1 MGDWARGWTRV
12 GQTGPIQ
19 HFGRIWEAEREL
31 EELSIIDSWN
41 EDDSW
46 PSINK
51 PLFDGPDAKR
61 FDTKLVKL
69 DDLGYGAFGRVEK
82 VSYGTVCLARKR
94 ITRRRGF
101 TIDDLRKESLT
112 MQKLDHRHVVK
123 LIATYAPRTHELCL
137 LIWPAAICNLS
148 TLLEDIEFLRLG
160 EGDREDII
168 ERLDALDIKDLSAIE
183 PSSEDQLLHSTTK
196 CPLEFLR
203 NTIGCIAR
211 AMAYCHQNDVRH
223 LDIKPS
229 NILLKADRVYL
240 ADFGVS
246 RDVSGQDQT
255 MTEGV
260 PGTERWRA
268 PELYADNGSSMQLS
282 DIYSLGLVFLN
293 IATVLYNV
301 RLADFDAALKY
312 PSRNTQEEQLYEREK
327 KLSAHLE
334 KLTSHALVTPPFMFT
349 YEGQETVRPRPL
361 VNLVARM
368 ITPNPKNRLH
378 AYKIDEKLS
387 MLGGIHQIYHG
398 ECCKRPISWV
408 EDKWDK
414 KLTTLTSLRKENDR
428 LKQKINEL
436 EGRDRTY
443 ELRLE
448 HERKGHEQ
456 AVATLQKKL
465 KDMEDKFL
473 VLEGG
478 ASHRKSS
485 IGRAPGKTAMP
496 RPCRTSTVSLNS
508 YPGLE
513 SSPKSKS
520 TPVTPAARPA
530 LQPWSR
536 SSQRLPL
543 EQKASPLQR
552 QAVSP
557 RPPNDTTP
565 RGSIEFPTSRSP
577 SFTSMVGYTLRSR
590 GSGSKLPLPVTPSRS
605 ETPHLNRDQ
614 SSTDSSMSSS
624 VFSRHSLE
632 TISTPLQG
640 SLALD
645 RNPLPMDSEKVP
657 SWGQLPK
664 QARPRQRDS
673 RVATPEPPPLSLEPS
688 SPAFSIPSA
697 MSSPRTLRSEIVSTD
712 GDQTRRP
719 SVPSLQSLK
728 SWAEVANGRE
738 RTLKLITRPRAY
750 SNRSQRPLEEGLFES
765 TGMLQ

>member
-19 HFGRIWEAEREL
+19 HYGRIWEAERER
-31 EELSIIDSWN
+31 EELGIIDSWN
-41 EDDSW
+41 DDDSW
-46 PSINK
+46 PGISK
-51 PLFDGPDAKR
+51 PLFNGPDAKR
-61 FDTKLVKL
+61 FDAKLVKL

-82 VSYGTVCLARKR
+82 VSYGSVYLARKR

-101 TIDDLRKESLT
+101 TIDDLHKESLT

-183 PSSEDQLLHSTTK
+183 PSSEDQLLHSITK

-211 AMAYCHQNDVRH
+211 AMAYCHQNDTFGVV
-223 LDIKPS
+223 L
-229 NILLKADRVYL
+229 YL

-301 RLADFDAALKY
+301 RLADFDEALKY
-312 PSRNTQEEQLYEREK
+312 PSRNTQEEQLCEREK
-327 KLSAHLE
+327 KLNAHLE
-334 KLTSHALVTPPFMFT
+334 KLTSHALTTPPFMFT
-349 YEGQETVRPRPL
+349 YEGQETVRPRP
-361 VNLVARM
+361 VANLVARM
-368 ITPNPKNRLH
+368 ITPNPKSRLH

-414 KLTTLTSLRKENDR
+414 KLTTLTSLRRENDR

-456 AVATLQKKL
+456 AMTTLQKKL
-465 KDMEDKFL
+465 KDMGDRCL
-473 VLEGG
+473 MLQGG
-478 ASHRKSS
+478 TFHRKGS
-485 IGRAPGKTAMP
+485 IGRVPAKTAMS
-496 RPCRTSTVSLNS
+496 RPGRTTTVSLNS
-508 YPGLE
+508 YSGLE

-530 LQPWSR
+530 LQSWSR

-557 RPPNDTTP
+557 RPSNDITP
-565 RGSIEFPTSRSP
+565 RGSTEFPTSRSP
-577 SFTSMVGYTLRSR
+577 SFANMVGYTLRSR

-605 ETPHLNRDQ
+605 ETPHLSHDQ

-624 VFSRHSLE
+624 VFSRHSIE
-632 TISTPLQG
+632 TILTPLQ
-640 SLALD
+640 SSPALD
-645 RNPLPMDSEKVP
+645 RNPLPMDSEQVP
-657 SWGQLPK
+657 SWGELPQK
-664 QARPRQRDS
+664 TRPSS
-673 RVATPEPPPLSLEPS
+673 RVATPEPPLLTHESS
-688 SPAFSIPSA
+688 SPTFSIPSA
-697 MSSPRTLRSEIVSTD
+697 MSSSPRTLRSEIASTN
-712 GDQTRRP
+712 GNQTRRP
-719 SVPSLQSLK
+719 SVSSLQSLK
-728 SWAEVANGRE
+728 SWAEVANGGKK
-738 RTLKLITRPRAY
+738 TKMITQPRAH
-750 SNRSQRPLEEGLFES
+750 SNRC
-765 TGMLQ
+765 

>member
-19 HFGRIWEAEREL
+19 HYGRIWEAEREL

-46 PSINK
+46 PSIRFYSNK
-51 PLFDGPDAKR
+51 PLFNGPDAKR

-268 PELYADNGSSMQLS
+268 PELYADSGSSMQLS

-312 PSRNTQEEQLYEREK
+312 PSRNTQEEQLHEREK
-327 KLSAHLE
+327 KLNSHLE

-349 YEGQETVRPRPL
+349 YEGQETVRPRPV

-368 ITPNPKNRLH
+368 ITPNPKHRLH

-456 AVATLQKKL
+456 AVTILQKN
-465 KDMEDKFL
+465 D
-473 VLEGG
+473 
-478 ASHRKSS
+478 SS
-485 IGRAPGKTAMP
+485 
-496 RPCRTSTVSLNS
+496 S
-508 YPGLE
+508 
-513 SSPKSKS
+513 
-520 TPVTPAARPA
+520 
-530 LQPWSR
+530 
-536 SSQRLPL
+536 
-543 EQKASPLQR
+543 KASPSAL
-552 QAVSP
+552 VTFLSTSP
-557 RPPNDTTP
+557 ARAESIPAPETGRIPTPPKRYNP
-565 RGSIEFPTSRSP
+565 QGVNRISNIAIA
-577 SFTSMVGYTLRSR
+577 
-590 GSGSKLPLPVTPSRS
+590 KLYKHVTPSRS

-640 SLALD
+640 SPALD
-645 RNPLPMDSEKVP
+645 RNHLPVDSEKVP

-664 QARPRQRDS
+664 QTRPRQRDS

-728 SWAEVANGRE
+728 SWAEVANGGK
-738 RTLKLITRPRAY
+738 RTLKMITRPRAY

-765 TGMLQ
+765 TEMLQ

>member
-12 GQTGPIQ
+12 GQTGPTQ
-19 HFGRIWEAEREL
+19 HYGRVWEAEREL
-31 EELSIIDSWN
+31 EELSIIDSWHN
-41 EDDSW
+41 DDNW
-46 PSINK
+46 PGINK
-51 PLFDGPDAKR
+51 PPFNGPDAKR
-61 FDTKLVKL
+61 FDTKLAKL

-82 VSYGTVCLARKR
+82 VSYGSVYLARKR
-94 ITRRRGF
+94 IPRRRGF

-123 LIATYAPRTHELCL
+123 LVATYAPRAHELCL

-148 TLLEDIEFLRLG
+148 TLLEDIEYLRLG

-168 ERLDALDIKDLSAIE
+168 ERLDALDVKDLSAIE
-183 PSSEDQLLHSTTK
+183 PSAEDQILHSTTK

-203 NTIGCIAR
+203 NVVGCIAR

-301 RLADFDAALKY
+301 RLAEFDETLRY
-312 PSRNTQEEQLYEREK
+312 PSRNTQEQQLYEREK
-327 KLSAHLE
+327 KLNSHLE

-349 YEGQETVRPRPL
+349 YQGQETVRPRPIVGL
-361 VNLVARM
+361 IARM

-378 AYKIDEKLS
+378 AYKIDDKLS

-408 EDKWDK
+408 EDKWDR
-414 KLTTLTSLRKENDR
+414 KLTTLTSLRKENDCLQQR
-428 LKQKINEL
+428 INEL

-448 HERKGHEQ
+448 HERKAHEQ
-456 AVATLQKKL
+456 VAVILQKKL
-465 KDMEDKFL
+465 DDMEDRCRA
-473 VLEGG
+473 LE
-478 ASHRKSS
+478 AADSDRRRS
-485 IGRAPGKTAMP
+485 IGRVVGKSAMP
-496 RPCRTSTVSLNS
+496 RPCRSSTTSLVPGPKMASL
-508 YPGLE
+508 
-513 SSPKSKS
+513 PKSSS
-520 TPVTPAARPA
+520 TPATPAARPA
-530 LQPWSR
+530 LQSWPR

-543 EQKASPLQR
+543 EQKPSPLQR
-552 QAVSP
+552 KAVSP
-557 RPPNDTTP
+557 RPPSELTP
-565 RGSIEFPTSRSP
+565 KGSIEFPASRSP
-577 SFTSMVGYTLRSR
+577 SFTNVSGYALRSR
-590 GSGSKLPLPVTPSRS
+590 GSGSKLPLPVTPSRN
-605 ETPHLNRDQ
+605 ETPSLDRDQ
-614 SSTDSSMSSS
+614 SLTDSSMASSI
-624 VFSRHSLE
+624 FSRHSIE
-632 TISTPLQG
+632 TTSTPLQ
-640 SLALD
+640 SSPALD
-645 RNPLPMDSEKVP
+645 RNSAGTDFAKTPQ
-657 SWGQLPK
+657 WGQLPK
-664 QARPRQRDS
+664 QPIQPKERT
-673 RVATPEPPPLSLEPS
+673 VTPEPPPLPSEPS
-688 SPAFSIPSA
+688 SPTSPMPLSA
-697 MSSPRTLRSEIVSTD
+697 ISSPRTLRSELASID

-719 SVPSLQSLK
+719 SVPSFQSFK
-728 SWAEVANGRE
+728 SWAEVANEGKK
-738 RTLKLITRPRAY
+738 TLKMITRPRAH
-750 SNRSQRPLEEGLFES
+750 SNRSNRQLDVEHA
-765 TGMLQ
+765 

>member
-12 GQTGPIQ
+12 GQPGPSQ
-19 HFGRIWEAEREL
+19 HYGRVWEAEREL

-41 EDDSW
+41 DDDSW
-46 PSINK
+46 PGIDK
-51 PLFDGPDAKR
+51 PLFNGPDAKR
-61 FDTKLVKL
+61 FDTKLAKL

-82 VSYGTVCLARKR
+82 VLYGSVCLARKR
-94 ITRRRGF
+94 IPRRRGF

-112 MQKLDHRHVVK
+112 MKKLDHRHVVK
-123 LIATYAPRTHELCL
+123 LVATYAPRTHELCL

-148 TLLEDIEFLRLG
+148 TLLEDLEYLRLG

-183 PSSEDQLLHSTTK
+183 PTSEDQILHSTTK

-203 NTIGCIAR
+203 NVIGCIAR
-211 AMAYCHQNDVRH
+211 AMAYCHRNDVRH

-301 RLADFDAALKY
+301 RLAEFDEVLRY

-327 KLSAHLE
+327 KLKVHLE

-349 YEGQETVRPRPL
+349 YEGQETVRPRPI
-361 VNLVARM
+361 VNLIARM
-368 ITPNPKNRLH
+368 TTSNPKNRLH
-378 AYKIDEKLS
+378 ADKIDDKLS

-414 KLTTLTSLRKENDR
+414 KLAGVVSLRKENDR
-428 LKQKINEL
+428 LKQKVNEL

-448 HERKGHEQ
+448 HERKAHEQ
-456 AVATLQKKL
+456 AAAMLQNKL
-465 KDMEDKFL
+465 KDMEERCQA
-473 VLEGG
+473 LE
-478 ASHRKSS
+478 AENIDRKRST
-485 IGRAPGKTAMP
+485 GRIPGRTAMP
-496 RPCRTSTVSLNS
+496 RPYRTSTTSLDS
-508 YPGLE
+508 GTGLGL
-513 SSPKSKS
+513 SPKSMS
-520 TPVTPAARPA
+520 TPVTPAARPR
-530 LQPWSR
+530 LQSWSR
-536 SSQRLPL
+536 STQRLPL

-557 RPPNDTTP
+557 RPPNDITP
-565 RGSIEFPTSRSP
+565 RGSYEFPTSRSP
-577 SFTSMVGYTLRSR
+577 SFTNTAGYTLRSR

-605 ETPHLNRDQ
+605 ETPNLNRDQ
-614 SSTDSSMSSS
+614 SLTDSSMASS
-624 VFSRHSLE
+624 VFSRHSIE
-632 TISTPLQG
+632 TTPTPVQ
-640 SLALD
+640 SSPALD
-645 RNPLPMDSEKVP
+645 RNALPVNADKVP
-657 SWGQLPK
+657 QWGQLPK
-664 QARPRQRDS
+664 QPPQPVE
-673 RVATPEPPPLSLEPS
+673 RVVTPEPPSLPSEPS
-688 SPAFSIPSA
+688 SPTLSMPFSA
-697 MSSPRTLRSEIVSTD
+697 MSSPRTLRSDLASID
-712 GDQTRRP
+712 GDRTRRP

-728 SWAEVANGRE
+728 SWAEIANEGKK
-738 RTLKLITRPRAY
+738 TLKMVTRPRAH
-750 SNRSQRPLEEGLFES
+750 SNRSNRQLEAERV
-765 TGMLQ
+765 

>member
-1 MGDWARGWTRV
+1 M
-12 GQTGPIQ
+12 
-19 HFGRIWEAEREL
+19 F
-31 EELSIIDSWN
+31 N
-41 EDDSW
+41 
-46 PSINK
+46 
-51 PLFDGPDAKR
+51 GPDAKR
-61 FDTKLVKL
+61 FDTKLAKL

-82 VSYGTVCLARKR
+82 VSYGSVCLARKR
-94 ITRRRGF
+94 IPRRRGF

-123 LIATYAPRTHELCL
+123 LVATYAPRTHELCL

-148 TLLEDIEFLRLG
+148 TLLEDLEFLRLG

-183 PSSEDQLLHSTTK
+183 PASQDQLLHSMTK

-203 NTIGCIAR
+203 NAIGCIAR

-255 MTEGV
+255 TTEGV

-301 RLADFDAALKY
+301 RLAEFDEALRY
-312 PSRNTQEEQLYEREK
+312 SSRSTQEEQLYEREK
-327 KLSAHLE
+327 KLNAHLE
-334 KLTSHALVTPPFMFT
+334 NLTSHALVTPPFMFT
-349 YEGQETVRPRPL
+349 YEGQETVRPRPV
-361 VNLVARM
+361 VNLIARM

-378 AYKIDEKLS
+378 AYKIDDKLS

-414 KLTTLTSLRKENDR
+414 KLAALTSLRKENDR

-436 EGRDRTY
+436 DGRDRTY

-456 AVATLQKKL
+456 AVVALQRKL
-465 KDMEDKFL
+465 KEMEDRCSM
-473 VLEGG
+473 LEAGN
-478 ASHRKSS
+478 SHRKSS
-485 IGRAPGKTAMP
+485 VGRVPGKPVMP
-496 RPCRTSTVSLNS
+496 RPYRTSTASLS
-508 YPGLE
+508 AGLE
-513 SSPKSKS
+513 LVTSPKSRS

-530 LQPWSR
+530 LQPYSR

-557 RPPNDTTP
+557 HPPQHTTP
-565 RGSIEFPTSRSP
+565 RGSVEFPTSRSP
-577 SFTSMVGYTLRSR
+577 SFTAIAGYALRSR

-605 ETPHLNRDQ
+605 ETPNLNRDQ
-614 SSTDSSMSSS
+614 SLTDSSMSSS
-624 VFSRHSLE
+624 VFSQHSIE
-632 TISTPLQG
+632 TTPTPLQG
-640 SLALD
+640 SPALD
-645 RNPLPMDSEKVP
+645 RNPIPSDSDNLP
-657 SWGQLPK
+657 SWGQLSK
-664 QARPRQRDS
+664 QPGARP
-673 RVATPEPPPLSLEPS
+673 VTPELPSLPAEPS
-688 SPAFSIPSA
+688 SPAFSTSLST
-697 MSSPRTLRSEIVSTD
+697 MSSPRTLRSGIVGTD

-728 SWAEVANGRE
+728 SWAEVANEGK
-738 RTLKLITRPRAY
+738 RTLKMMTRPRAPSSR
-750 SNRSQRPLEEGLFES
+750 SNRTLEAEHI
-765 TGMLQ
+765 

>member
-1 MGDWARGWTRV
+1 MSDWSRGWTRV
-12 GQTGPIQ
+12 GQTGSIQ
-19 HFGRIWEAEREL
+19 HYGRMWEAEREL
-31 EELSIIDSWN
+31 QELSIIDSWN

-46 PSINK
+46 PGINK
-51 PLFDGPDAKR
+51 PLFNGPDAKR
-61 FDTKLVKL
+61 FDTKLAKL
-69 DDLGYGAFGRVEK
+69 EDLGYGAFGRVEK
-82 VSYGTVCLARKR
+82 VSYGSVCLARKR
-94 ITRRRGF
+94 IPRRRGF

-123 LIATYAPRTHELCL
+123 LVATYAPRTHELCL

-148 TLLEDIEFLRLG
+148 TLLEDLECLRLG
-160 EGDREDII
+160 EGDREDIV

-183 PSSEDQLLHSTTK
+183 PSSEDQILHSVTK

-203 NTIGCIAR
+203 NAIGCIAR

-293 IATVLYNV
+293 IATVLYDV
-301 RLADFDAALKY
+301 RLAEFDEVLKY
-312 PSRNTQEEQLYEREK
+312 PSRNTQQEQLFEREK
-327 KLSAHLE
+327 KLNTHLE

-361 VNLVARM
+361 VNLIARM
-368 ITPNPKNRLH
+368 ITPNPKSRLH
-378 AYKIDEKLS
+378 AYKIDDKLS

-414 KLTTLTSLRKENDR
+414 KLTALTSLRKENDR

-436 EGRDRTY
+436 DGRDRTY

-456 AVATLQKKL
+456 AVSALQKKL
-465 KDMEDKFL
+465 KDMEDRCRA
-473 VLEGG
+473 LEGG
-478 ASHRKSS
+478 NSHRKSS
-485 IGRAPGKTAMP
+485 IGRIPGRMATP
-496 RPCRTSTVSLNS
+496 RTYRTSTTSLDS
-508 YPGLE
+508 GLGLE

-520 TPVTPAARPA
+520 TPTTPAPRPSF
-530 LQPWSR
+530 QPWSR
-536 SSQRLPL
+536 SSQCLPI

-565 RGSIEFPTSRSP
+565 RGSTELPNSRSS
-577 SFTSMVGYTLRSR
+577 SFTNIAGYTLRSR
-590 GSGSKLPLPVTPSRS
+590 GSGSRLPLPVTPSRS
-605 ETPHLNRDQ
+605 ETPNLNRDQ
-614 SSTDSSMSSS
+614 SLTDSSMSSS
-624 VFSRHSLE
+624 VFSRHSME
-632 TISTPLQG
+632 TTPTPLQG
-640 SLALD
+640 SPALGC
-645 RNPLPMDSEKVP
+645 NPLTLNSEKMP
-657 SWGQLPK
+657 SWGQLPE
-664 QARPRQRDS
+664 QSPELGGIAI
-673 RVATPEPPPLSLEPS
+673 TPEPS
-688 SPAFSIPSA
+688 SPATSVSLSA
-697 MSSPRTLRSEIVSTD
+697 MSSPRTLRSELASDD
-712 GDQTRRP
+712 GGQTHRP

-728 SWAEVANGRE
+728 SWAEVANEGK
-738 RTLKLITRPRAY
+738 RTLKMSTRPRAHSSR
-750 SNRSQRPLEEGLFES
+750 SNGPVQGGPV
-765 TGMLQ
+765 

>member
-1 MGDWARGWTRV
+1 MSDWARGWTRV
-12 GQTGPIQ
+12 GQTGSTQ
-19 HFGRIWEAEREL
+19 HYGRMWEAEREL
-31 EELSIIDSWN
+31 QELSIIDSWN

-46 PSINK
+46 PGINK

-61 FDTKLVKL
+61 FDSKLAKL
-69 DDLGYGAFGRVEK
+69 EDLGYGAFGRVEK
-82 VSYGTVCLARKR
+82 VSYGSVCLARKR
-94 ITRRRGF
+94 IPRRRGF

-112 MQKLDHRHVVK
+112 MQKLEHRHVVK
-123 LIATYAPRTHELCL
+123 LVATYAPRTHELCL

-148 TLLEDIEFLRLG
+148 TLLEDLECLRLG

-183 PSSEDQLLHSTTK
+183 PSSEDQILHSVTK

-203 NTIGCIAR
+203 NAIGCIAR

-282 DIYSLGLVFLN
+282 DVYSLGLVFLN
-293 IATVLYNV
+293 IATVLYDI
-301 RLADFDAALKY
+301 RLAEFDEVLKY
-312 PSRNTQEEQLYEREK
+312 PPRNTQEEQLYEREK
-327 KLSAHLE
+327 KLNAHLE
-334 KLTSHALVTPPFMFT
+334 KLTCHALVTPPFMFT

-361 VNLVARM
+361 VNLIARM

-378 AYKIDEKLS
+378 AYKIDDKLS

-414 KLTTLTSLRKENDR
+414 KLTALTSLRKENDR

-456 AVATLQKKL
+456 AVSALQKKL
-465 KDMEDKFL
+465 KDMEDRCRT
-473 VLEGG
+473 LEGG
-478 ASHRKSS
+478 NPHRKSS
-485 IGRAPGKTAMP
+485 IGRIPGRMATS
-496 RPCRTSTVSLNS
+496 RTYRTSTTSLDS
-508 YPGLE
+508 GPGLE

-520 TPVTPAARPA
+520 TPTTPAPRPSF
-530 LQPWSR
+530 QPWSR

-552 QAVSP
+552 QAISP

-565 RGSIEFPTSRSP
+565 RGSTEFSSSRSP
-577 SFTSMVGYTLRSR
+577 SFTNIAGYTLRSR
-590 GSGSKLPLPVTPSRS
+590 GSGSRLPLPVTPSRS
-605 ETPHLNRDQ
+605 ETPNLNRDQ
-614 SSTDSSMSSS
+614 SLTDSSMSSS
-624 VFSRHSLE
+624 VFSRHSIE
-632 TISTPLQG
+632 TTPTPSQSSPALDRN

-645 RNPLPMDSEKVP
+645 SEKMP

-664 QARPRQRDS
+664 QSPQLDGIAIAP
-673 RVATPEPPPLSLEPS
+673 EPS
-688 SPAFSIPSA
+688 SPALSVSLSA
-697 MSSPRTLRSEIVSTD
+697 MYSPRTLRSELASND

-719 SVPSLQSLK
+719 SVPSLQSLR
-728 SWAEVANGRE
+728 SWAEVANEGKK
-738 RTLKLITRPRAY
+738 TLKMITRPRAY
-750 SNRSQRPLEEGLFES
+750 SNRSNGPVQGGPV
-765 TGMLQ
+765 